1 MSTAIRASWVL
12 FLGVALIMLGNG
24 LQVTLLS
31 VRAAMEGFST
41 AMTGLIMSGYF
52 IGFLAGSVLA
62 PKLVQN
68 VGHIRVFAA
77 LASLASTAVLVH
89 AVVIDPA
96 SWVAMRIVTGFS
108 YAGLYVVAESWLN
121 DRADNQTR
129 GQLLAVYMI
138 IVLGGMGS
146 GQFLLNVIDPQ
157 GTALFIVASILV
169 SLALIPMLLNAGPA
183 PDFSAPARISLAE
196 LYRRSPLGVVGSFG
210 TGLATGTVLGLAAVY
225 AESIGLTIAQVT
237 LFVGVIFLGGMLLQ
251 WPLGR
256 ISDTFD
262 RRRVLT
268 VVTLSAAVAAMS
280 ATLVTDVGLWP
291 LFALTFLYGGLC
303 LPMYSICIAHANDHL
318 EPEQMVGA
326 SGTLYFV
333 VGIGASLGPFGVA
346 SVMSLTGANS
356 FFVSLA
362 VIHAAIGVFA
372 MYRMTRRAAP
382 PVDEQGPSLLLA
394 GQTSPIVTELA
405 TEAAIEDAA
414 FDAADA

>member
-96 SWVAMRIVTGFS
+96 SWLAMRFVTGFS
-108 YAGLYVVAESWLN
+108 YAGLFIVAESWLN
-121 DRADNQTR
+121 DRADNRTR

-138 IVLGGMGS
+138 IVLGGAGS
-146 GQFLLNVIDPQ
+146 GQFLLNVMDPK
-157 GTALFIVASILV
+157 GTELFIVASVLV

-183 PDFSAPARISLAE
+183 PDFSAPSRISLAE
-196 LYRRSPLGVVGSFG
+196 LYRRSPLGVVGCFG

-237 LFVGVIFLGGMLLQ
+237 LFVGVIFLGGILFQ

-256 ISDTFD
+256 LSDTFD

-268 VVTLSAAVAAMS
+268 VVTLIAAIAATS
-280 ATLVTDVGLWP
+280 ATLVSDYGLWP
-291 LFALTFLYGGLC
+291 LFALTLLYGGMC
-303 LPMYSICIAHANDHL
+303 LPMYSICVAHSNDHL
-318 EPEQMVGA
+318 EPDQMVGA
-326 SGTLYFV
+326 SGTLYFI

-346 SVMSLTGANS
+346 SVMSLTGPNS
-356 FFVSLA
+356 FFVCLA
-362 VIHAAIGVFA
+362 VIHAAIGIFA
-372 MYRMTRRAAP
+372 MYRMTQRAAP

-394 GQTSPIVTELA
+394 GQTSPIVA
-405 TEAAIEDAA
+405 EAAIEDAV